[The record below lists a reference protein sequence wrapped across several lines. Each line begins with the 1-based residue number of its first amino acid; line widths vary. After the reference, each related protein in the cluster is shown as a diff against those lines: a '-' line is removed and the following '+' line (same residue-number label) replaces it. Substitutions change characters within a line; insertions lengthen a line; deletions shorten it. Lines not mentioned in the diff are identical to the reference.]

1 MKAIFKTTL
10 KECKFNMGIWEMLEN
25 IWALSRALGNA
36 PEAQGF
42 DDDGRR

>member
-1 MKAIFKTTL
+1 MKADFKTTL
-10 KECKFNMGIWEMLEN
+10 KECKNMGNWEMLEH